1 MGRPSLAGPRRRQI
15 IEGLRAAILKHGI
28 ADASVQRIAAE
39 ANLPAGLVHHY
50 FVSKEDL
57 LIATVDQVV
66 EDARTPLRAELDVL
80 DPERALARGLD
91 FLFIEYPADR
101 DRSVLL
107 SEIGVAAFRRPQLRK
122 RLAALNEEI
131 VAELTALF
139 DHLPDCRDRHADNA
153 DLARMVICLLFG
165 ADAVWQ
171 LDSAAINPRRLR
183 RQVEELVARHRGV
196 DHGKTDARATPHDRG
211 LRSHRARRRNA
222 DRKPSQAR

>member
-1 MGRPSLAGPRRRQI
+1 V
-15 IEGLRAAILKHGI
+15 EGLRAAILKHGI
-28 ADASVQRIAAE
+28 AEASVQRIAAE

-131 VAELTALF
+131 VAELTALL
-139 DHLPDCRDRHADNA
+139 DHLPECRDRHADNA
-153 DLARMVICLLFG
+153 DLARMLICLLFG
-165 ADAVWQ
+165 ADATWQ
-171 LDSAAINPRRLR
+171 LDSHAINPRRLR
-183 RQVEELVARHRGV
+183 RQVEELVARHRGAA
-196 DHGKTDARATPHDRG
+196 HGKADARATPHDRG
-211 LRSHRARRRNA
+211 LRGHRARRRNA
-222 DRKPSQAR
+222 DRKPAQAR